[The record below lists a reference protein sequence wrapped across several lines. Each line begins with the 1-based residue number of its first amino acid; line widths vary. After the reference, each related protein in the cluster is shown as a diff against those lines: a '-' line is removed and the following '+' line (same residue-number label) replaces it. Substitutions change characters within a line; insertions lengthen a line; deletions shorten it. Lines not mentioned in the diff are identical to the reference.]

1 MRRIAL
7 CLCLRTNTPSRH
19 AVSLI
24 GVAGE
29 GSRASGFWY
38 SRAVGS
44 GIYINVG
51 TTWHVGSKTEA
62 MGVRPARPG
71 GPGDLVALWLR
82 RVFGE
87 HQSRGSAC
95 YGSRRTPQYWSRVY
109 RKHANLTQAEF
120 LPHLQAKN
128 LELRTVMLCPEA
140 RSYAR
145 TIPIPTNSRTHTS
158 MHHVP
163 CDRQCSDY
171 MASAV
176 AMVRVR
182 KQASAAPHPPPAPR
196 PTGAFCPFHGT
207 VFPFMAYEL
216 GLDSVQIR
224 TADPAGGSAGA
235 SEIVLTGHSGAG
247 DECCRGCTAR
257 ERALS
262 CLAPLFTCGSVELRT
277 GWQASRRCECDG
289 RPVGLN
295 CDLG

>member
-1 MRRIAL
+1 MRKIAL
-7 CLCLRTNTPSRH
+7 PVSPQASRN

-51 TTWHVGSKTEA
+51 TTWHVASKTEA

-71 GPGDLVALWLR
+71 APGDLVALWLR

-109 RKHANLTQAEF
+109 RKHANLTLAEF
-120 LPHLQAKN
+120 SPHLEANN

-145 TIPIPTNSRTHTS
+145 TIP
-158 MHHVP
+158 
-163 CDRQCSDY
+163 
-171 MASAV
+171 
-176 AMVRVR
+176 
-182 KQASAAPHPPPAPR
+182 PR
-196 PTGAFCPFHGT
+196 
-207 VFPFMAYEL
+207 
-216 GLDSVQIR
+216 
-224 TADPAGGSAGA
+224 
-235 SEIVLTGHSGAG
+235 
-247 DECCRGCTAR
+247 
-257 ERALS
+257 
-262 CLAPLFTCGSVELRT
+262 
-277 GWQASRRCECDG
+277 
-289 RPVGLN
+289 
-295 CDLG
+295 